1 MTGAL
6 ADSAVNDRVAV
17 RLVAKII
24 LINLFEF
31 LTGLESAV
39 VISRRFPRDAL
50 CPGDMATADHA
61 LLRILP
67 WTSSYTGNSV
77 PSIQAAV
84 LAGLGVSVLGAHSVQ
99 NGMRVVQDELPNLPS
114 IDIMLFGEEKFGG
127 AIAKALV
134 NFVLRSVQ
142 EQENLMAKAA

>member
-1 MTGAL
+1 VTGAL